1 MLFCQVFHSKIPRQ
15 VECLVGWF
23 LGIALV
29 VSAVYSVYTSYKEDS
44 RSFNKAEN
52 IIYGTFRPFVW
63 GLALAGLS
71 MRVTRVMEV
80 SVSHVFQS
88 SKMQRCLS
96 HFSNNQINLR
106 IY

>member
-44 RSFNKAEN
+44 RPLNKAEN
-52 IIYGTFRPFVW
+52 IIYGTLSRVVW
-63 GLALAGLS
+63 GLALAWVIYACNKGYG
-71 MRVTRVMEV
+71 
-80 SVSHVFQS
+80 
-88 SKMQRCLS
+88 SKCLTCFPVIRKAAQFKS
-96 HFSNNQINLR
+96 L
-106 IY
+106 